1 MSSDRPEFSSD
12 RPEFAGRTVLI
23 TGGGSGIGRAMVKLF
38 SGRGASVIAVDL
50 DPERCA
56 AVEREFPNTR
66 SVVADVATGEGVAT
80 VIDAVGEDLSVLCNN
95 AGVLD
100 RLALLDETSDAL
112 WDRVLAVNLSAPF
125 RLSREAVKLM
135 IENGGGV
142 IINTASTAAEG
153 GGRAGVAYTA
163 SKAGLIGMTRNVAVS
178 YASMGIRCNAILPG
192 GTRTGM
198 QHTAAGA
205 GQELALS
212 ERGLALLSRL
222 QGKPPAA
229 EPERV
234 AEIAVFLASDAG
246 SLVNGVAMRVD
257 GGTFAY

>member
-1 MSSDRPEFSSD
+1 MCLTSRANGECAMSSDQ
-12 RPEFAGRTVLI
+12 PEFAGRTVLI

-66 SVVADVATGEGVAT
+66 SVIADVATGEGVAT
-80 VIDAVGEDLSVLCNN
+80 VMDAVGEDLSVLCNN

-142 IINTASTAAEG
+142 IVRPASPAAEG

-178 YASMGIRCNAILPG
+178 YA
-192 GTRTGM
+192 
-198 QHTAAGA
+198 
-205 GQELALS
+205 
-212 ERGLALLSRL
+212 
-222 QGKPPAA
+222 
-229 EPERV
+229 
-234 AEIAVFLASDAG
+234 
-246 SLVNGVAMRVD
+246 
-257 GGTFAY
+257 